1 MGTFQVTYDDFTG
14 GHYMGNRDTKQPANT
29 WTGANTMLDPR
40 GNLIGTDAVLMT
52 TKPNP
57 LPAPSVGDFFYLN
70 GFFSHSGYV
79 TVIYTFFDS
88 SVPSTISYIQSY
100 SLSAGTWNV
109 LGADQLTGVPVGYL
123 APDQTA
129 TVPTLYYTTSTGT
142 IRKLTFGTT
151 FGNWTDA
158 LATSGTNVTTSLY
171 KYKYRL
177 LGLGGSPRNR
187 LYFSDPTM
195 TTWGATDYY
204 EFPGLITNVAP
215 RSNDVVVTTTSG
227 IYSVTGVLGES
238 VNIQEI
244 YTFDE
249 LSQGMANPITY
260 GRDFIYL
267 NDYLDSMNGTI
278 YAGLGVTKN
287 LIGTL
292 DLEATPPLNIGLTN
306 PGMPVVMSENG
317 YAYSMGPE
325 NTWTRFQFSN
335 WDVGDVR
342 YDDRITKTAV
352 SITDFP
358 GNMYLAQSI
367 LKPYETDTT
376 DATLYVARL
385 DQMEIKVYK
394 ATHTTKDPVS
404 GATGTVVMSEYWHSK
419 PCVVKEV
426 IVEAQYVATGSN
438 ASLSVNIIP
447 TGAVDIDS
455 SVAPNMTSS
464 TITAPSQT
472 TASTIIVRFR
482 VDNAGRAYGF
492 KPRIQHKGVRIRRVI
507 CMVED

>member
-29 WTGANTMLDPR
+29 WTGTNTTLDPR
-40 GNLIGTDAVLMT
+40 GNLVGADAKLLT
-52 TKPNP
+52 TRTGPT
-57 LPAPSVGDFFYLN
+57 PALGDLFYLN
-70 GFFSHSGYV
+70 GVFTHAGYV
-79 TVIYTFFDS
+79 SVVYTFLDD
-88 SVPSTISYIQSY
+88 
-100 SLSAGTWNV
+100 SAGTTTSYIDHYDIANNQWSGSP
-109 LGADQLTGVPVGYL
+109 LTLTGVPVGYL
-123 APDQTA
+123 APDQTSSS
-129 TVPTLYYTTSTGT
+129 PILYYVRSNGDV
-142 IRKLTFGTT
+142 RKLTFSTT
-151 FGNWTDA
+151 LASWSDA
-158 LATSGTNVTTSLY
+158 LATAGTNATTSLY

-177 LGLGGSPRNR
+177 LGIGGTTRNR
-187 LYFSDPTM
+187 VYFSDPTM

-204 EFPGLITNVAP
+204 EFPGLITNIAP
-215 RSNDVVVTTTSG
+215 RSNDVVVTTTAG

-249 LSQGMANPITY
+249 LSQGMSNPITY

-292 DLEATPPLNIGLTN
+292 DLEAVEPLNIGLTN
-306 PGMPVVMSENG
+306 PGMPVVMANNG
-317 YAYSMGPE
+317 YTYAMSPE
-325 NTWTRFQFSN
+325 NTWTRFSFAN
-335 WDVGDVR
+335 WDTTDAR
-342 YDDRITKTAV
+342 YDGRITKTAI

-367 LKPYETDTT
+367 YKPYQADTSDAVLYLARIDSTD
-376 DATLYVARL
+376 
-385 DQMEIKVYK
+385 IKIYA
-394 ATHTTKDPVS
+394 ATHTLKDPVA
-404 GATGTVVMSEYWHSK
+404 GATGTVVFSEYWHSK

-426 IVEAQYVATGSN
+426 IVEAQYVATTTN

-472 TASTIIVRFR
+472 TASTIILRFR